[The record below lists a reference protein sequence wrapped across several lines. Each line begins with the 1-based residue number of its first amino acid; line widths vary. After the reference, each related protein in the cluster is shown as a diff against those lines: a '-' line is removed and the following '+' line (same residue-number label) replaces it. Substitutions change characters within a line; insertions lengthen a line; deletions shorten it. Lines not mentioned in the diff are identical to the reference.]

1 MRAFLLLAIIV
12 ALAIAAMIR
21 PKIGAIAMVWF
32 ALARPDVTAWAGT
45 TYPYASILELGTLF
59 GSVKVLS
66 QLGPLWRNPVF
77 RLLLVLLVPIMLSV
91 VTAIHPTLCY
101 QYLWW
106 YVSSIVSAVLI
117 PLTIQTEQDFRR
129 LVVIMA
135 LSMGWVGTKFGLYGL
150 IQGGVR
156 YSGGFGGSFA
166 DNNTL
171 ALALV
176 MGIPLCWYGRN
187 LVRSFPVRTG
197 LVLAAFFTIAAVVFT
212 HSRGAAIAAIAAFLV
227 ILIHA
232 RHRFFMLVALVI
244 LTAPSIYLVR
254 DSYFD
259 RMETLK
265 DTETAQQ
272 DESVMDRVEA
282 SQVAVRIFKDY
293 PLTGVGFGSMNQRM
307 LWTRYADPEFSR
319 AQLLVHDTYLQMLAD
334 SGIFSLAAYV
344 ALLGGTIILL
354 ERSSLRLKKAGSPL
368 YECPLAIETALIAFA
383 VGSTFLTRITF
394 DFLYFL
400 LMAGAS
406 WMIVEPDHL
415 ESLRERQ
422 ESLAAEEDLE
432 LQEAGA

>member
-12 ALAIAAMIR
+12 ALAIAAIIR
-21 PKIGAIAMVWF
+21 PKIGALAMVWF
-32 ALARPDVTAWAGT
+32 ALARPDVTAWAGDS
-45 TYPYASILELGTLF
+45 YPYASILELGTLI
-59 GSVKVLS
+59 GSVKVLG
-66 QLGPLWRNPVF
+66 QLAPLWRNPIF
-77 RLLLVLLVPIMLSV
+77 RLLLALLVPILLSV

-101 QYLWW
+101 QYFWW
-106 YVSSIVSAVLI
+106 YASSVVSAVMI
-117 PLTIQTEQDFRR
+117 PLTIQTEKDFRR

-135 LSMGWVGTKFGLYGL
+135 LSMGWVGSKYGLYGM
-150 IQGGVR
+150 IHGGVR
-156 YSGGFGGSFA
+156 YSSGFGGSFA

-187 LVRSFPVRTG
+187 LVRSFPVRAG
-197 LVLAAFFTIAAVVFT
+197 LVLAAFLSIAAVVFT

-232 RHRFFMLVALVI
+232 RHRFFMLVALVL
-244 LTAPSIYLVR
+244 LTAPSVYLVK
-254 DSYFD
+254 DTYFD

-265 DTETAQQ
+265 DTETAEQ

-282 SQVAVRIFKDY
+282 SRVAWRIFKDY
-293 PLTGVGFGSMNQRM
+293 PVMGVGFGSVNQRM
-307 LWTRYADPEFSR
+307 LWRHYADPEFAG
-319 AQLLVHDTYLQMLAD
+319 AQLVVHDTYLQMLAD
-334 SGIFSLAAYV
+334 SGIFALLTYV

-368 YECPLAIETALIAFA
+368 YECPLAIEAGLIAFA
-383 VGSTFLTRITF
+383 VGSTFLTRIAF

-400 LMAGAS
+400 LMAGAA
-406 WMIVEPDHL
+406 WLIVEPDHL
-415 ESLRERQ
+415 ESLREQQ
-422 ESLAAEEDLE
+422 ENLAAEEDPQ